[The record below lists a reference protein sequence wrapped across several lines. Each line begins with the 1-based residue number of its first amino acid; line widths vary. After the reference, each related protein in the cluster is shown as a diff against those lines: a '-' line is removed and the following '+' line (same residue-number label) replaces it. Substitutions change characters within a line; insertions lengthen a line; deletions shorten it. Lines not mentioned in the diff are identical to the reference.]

1 MATQKQIDANR
12 RNAQKST
19 GPTTPEGKAAVA
31 MNALKTGIHA
41 KSAIIKGELAEDLET
56 LTREYYLQHRPDT
69 PELRDLVDDLISCV
83 WELRRLTRAEAQMWN
98 YQMSDS
104 WSKTDYPVGK
114 AVVCNAKA
122 QAALQ
127 RRIDSTRRGRDR
139 ALKLIREHRDNPI
152 AVPEPAPAPAVTDAT
167 PATSTPIGFVPSP
180 PSEAPPAPPSQ
191 AALSRSA
198 LLQGRIKNCLTT
210 S

>member
-41 KSAIIKGELAEDLET
+41 KSAIIKGEHPDDLET

-83 WELRRLTRAEAQMWN
+83 WELRRLTRVEAQMWN

-139 ALKLIREHRDNPI
+139 ALKLIREHRTNPI
-152 AVPEPAPAPAVTDAT
+152 PTPEPLPESVPTPSVTE
-167 PATSTPIGFVPSP
+167 TSETTSCQIGFVPPSSP
-180 PSEAPPAPPSQ
+180 EPPQPPAPQ
-191 AALSRSA
+191 A
-198 LLQGRIKNCLTT
+198 LLTALPPRLNRI
-210 S
+210 